1 MNSCPDLFWIM
12 LTALASWGLVLV
24 AMLTSRAQIRTAKRL
39 SSVQVLIIYEQKFD
53 SGDMLAAR
61 SKLATQ
67 LLNKAPHQEMQE
79 DVLNFFES
87 IGLLLRLKCLNKE
100 MVWANFSYFAIRWE
114 YVCKD
119 YIKEERRLKDNDTTI
134 FEEFEGL
141 VKVMYD
147 MEIKKRKKTR
157 EQITPSSEKIQ
168 EFLTDEKGLV
178 SDNEKRS

>member
-1 MNSCPDLFWIM
+1 MNSCPELFWIM
-12 LTALASWGLVLV
+12 LTALASCGLVIVSLI
-24 AMLTSRAQIRTAKRL
+24 TSALQIRTSKNLA
-39 SSVQVLIIYEQKFD
+39 SVQVLITYEQKFD
-53 SGDMLAAR
+53 SEDMLAAR
-61 SKLATQ
+61 SKLAIQ

-119 YIKEERRLKDNDTTI
+119 YIKEERMLKDNDTTI

-141 VKVMYD
+141 VKLMYE

-157 EQITPSSEKIQ
+157 EQITPSNEKIQ
-168 EFLTDEKGLV
+168 EFLIDEKGLI
-178 SDNEKRS
+178 SDNEK